1 MFKDMK
7 MSDELCQEFRQ
18 EDVSRHLDIDFN
30 VKVLTSGHWPNY
42 LKDTNVQLTLPKE
55 INNSIQTFT
64 QFYYNKYNNGRMLNW
79 KLNLGNAELKGN
91 FVSKS
96 YMFLVSSY

>member
-1 MFKDMK
+1 M
-7 MSDELCQEFRQ
+7 
-18 EDVSRHLDIDFN
+18 
-30 VKVLTSGHWPNY
+30 KVLTSGHWPNY

-91 FVSKS
+91 FTSKS
-96 YMFLVSSY
+96 YMFLISSYQMFLLLLFNEH